1 MKYVLDR
8 VDEGKKSSGINQEVD
23 IFKIIYWLKSAW
35 KNVST
40 YSIKNCFQK
49 YVLKDATVNPPKDHG
64 IGEEFKGSFAD
75 SLLKRTFL

>member
-1 MKYVLDR
+1 M
-8 VDEGKKSSGINQEVD
+8 QCEVCVRQGRSL
-23 IFKIIYWLKSAW
+23 IYWLKSAW

-49 YVLKDATVNPPKDHG
+49 YVLKDAAVNPPEDHG